1 MRKSLLSQ
9 SALLVAASMLAACAS
24 GTSSGGKLKV
34 GLVTDTGGVNDKSFN
49 QSAWAGVEKA
59 AKEFGIDAKFIE
71 SKQPTDYEK
80 NIDQFATEKYDV
92 IVTVGF
98 LMADAT
104 AAKAVQYPNIK
115 FAIIDNA
122 YYPTKG
128 AKVCDD
134 TKKDCYVDGGLKNVN
149 SLMFQEDEVGFL
161 AGVVAGSVSKTGTV
175 CTVAGMEI
183 PPVVKYVTGYEAGAK
198 WVNPNAKGLHVY
210 VPSFTDPTKGKEVG
224 NSMIDQGCDVVFGAG
239 GNTGNGG
246 LLAAKEK
253 GLAAIGVDVDQYN
266 TYPEVKDALITSA
279 MKNVDTAVYEYLKSV
294 NSKTD
299 KAGAITANI
308 KNDGVGLAPYHDWD
322 SKVSDAV
329 KAKVKE
335 ATDGL
340 KSGSIKTG
348 YQP

>member
-1 MRKSLLSQ
+1 MRKSLLSFT
-9 SALLVAASMLAACAS
+9 ALLLTTSVLAACAGS
-24 GTSSGGKLKV
+24 ASGGKLKV

-49 QSAWAGVEKA
+49 QSAWAGVQQA
-59 AKEFGIDAKFIE
+59 AKEFGWEAKFIE

-98 LMADAT
+98 LMGDAT
-104 AAKAVQYPNIK
+104 AAKAIQYPNIK

-122 YYPTKG
+122 YYPTKD

-134 TKKDCYVDGGLKNVN
+134 TKKDCYDDGGLKNTT
-149 SLMFQEDEVGFL
+149 SLMFQEDQVGFL
-161 AGVVAGSVSKTGTV
+161 AGVVAGGMSKTGTV

-183 PPVVKYVTGYEAGAK
+183 PPVVKFVVGYEAGSKWMRSDAK
-198 WVNPNAKGLHVY
+198 ALHVY
-210 VPSFTDPTKGKEVG
+210 VPSFTDPAKGKEVG

-253 GLAAIGVDVDQYN
+253 GLMAIGVDVDQYN
-266 TYPEVKDALITSA
+266 TYPEVKDALLTSA
-279 MKNVDTAVYEYLKSV
+279 AKNVDVAVYEYLKTV
-294 NSKTD
+294 NAKAS
-299 KAGAITANI
+299 KAGVITANI
-308 KNDGVGLAPYHDWD
+308 QNGGVGLAPYHDWD
-322 SKVSDAV
+322 SKVPDTV

-340 KSGSIKTG
+340 KSGSITTG

>member
-1 MRKSLLSQ
+1 MRKLHVSL
-9 SALLVAASMLAACAS
+9 SALVVAATLLAACA
-24 GTSSGGKLKV
+24 GGGSSGKLKV

-49 QSAWAGVEKA
+49 QSAWEGVQKA
-59 AKEFGIDAKFIE
+59 AKEFNFDAKFIE

-92 IVTVGF
+92 ILTVGF
-98 LMADAT
+98 LMGDAT
-104 AAKAVQYPNIK
+104 AAKALQYPNIK

-122 YYPTKG
+122 YFPTKG

-134 TKKDCYVDGGLKNVN
+134 TKKDCYSDGGLKNVT
-149 SLMFQEDEVGFL
+149 SLMFQEDQVGFL
-161 AGVVAGSVSKTGTV
+161 AGVVAAGVSKTGTV

-183 PPVVKYVTGYEAGAK
+183 PPVVRYVTGYESGAK
-198 WVNPNAKGLHVY
+198 WMNPNAKTLHVY
-210 VPSFTDPTKGKEVG
+210 IPSFVDPTKGKEVG

-266 TYPEVKDALITSA
+266 TYPEVKDALVTSA
-279 MKNVDTAVYEYLKSV
+279 MKNVDVAVYEYLKSV
-294 NSKTD
+294 NSKTE
-299 KAGAITANI
+299 KAGIVTANI
-308 KNDGVGLAPYHDWD
+308 NNNGIGLAPYHDWN

-340 KSGSIKTG
+340 IKGTIQTG
-348 YQP
+348 YKP